1 MLLHLTVGPY
11 LWFSST
17 YLFKR
22 MNVRSSISLLPLCT
36 MLACAGVGR
45 NIENGMGEAKQ
56 PPGLMDRG
64 LHDCAGVMRARYAGL
79 LEDPDRV
86 PIFEEFFGSLPGED
100 TTKPDDGIDPA
111 MSETLYGI
119 AAPHDELLYDVDWK
133 SAEIDW
139 AYFENDNWQLEKYP
153 VLREFRDSLNHD
165 MTRKWYIYI
174 WKILD
179 ERGELPQDQSERRV
193 APIRLMERFAIEL
206 KNHLVEHGFGDDDWL
221 RPAMCSDDY
230 NFFERFMD
238 FYLYE
243 LLENG
248 LPHEGAFQSARADV
262 GVERRNSE

>member
-1 MLLHLTVGPY
+1 MESKLSMAALYLLSLT
-11 LWFSST
+11 
-17 YLFKR
+17 
-22 MNVRSSISLLPLCT
+22 
-36 MLACAGVGR
+36 ACAPALKHGPRPSEIYEPSG
-45 NIENGMGEAKQ
+45 I
-56 PPGLMDRG
+56 MDRF
-64 LHDCAGVMRARYAGL
+64 LYDCAGVMRARYAGL
-79 LEDPDRV
+79 LEDPNRM
-86 PIFEEFFGSLPGED
+86 PTIEEWFQQLPGEGR
-100 TTKPDDGIDPA
+100 TRLDDRVGQVEP
-111 MSETLYGI
+111 ETLYGTESWR
-119 AAPHDELLYDVDWK
+119 DELLFDVDWK

-139 AYFENDNWQLEKYP
+139 AYFDLDNWQLEKYP

-179 ERGELPQDQSERRV
+179 ERGELPQDQNERRV

-230 NFFERFMD
+230 DFFERFMD

-262 GVERRNSE
+262 GVEHRNSE